1 MSLCNNC
8 RELKTVSLC
17 VNNLTIGTVVSN
29 NTSYNIYFRSVANGM
44 LIKYTATSNG
54 SGLLVLSPNDGFI
67 FATNH
72 VYELFVNKTT
82 SSSTGENLTIGGI
95 TDTCFKVMFEQVYD
109 LSDVYTF
116 VNQSLEIA

>member
-1 MSLCNNC
+1 MSCNNC
-8 RELKTVSLC
+8 TELKTVSLC
-17 VNNLTIGTVVSN
+17 VNNLTIGTVGSN
-29 NTSYNIYFRSVANGM
+29 NTSYNIYFRSAANGM

-54 SGLLVLSPNDGFI
+54 SGLLILSPNDGLI

-82 SSSTGENLTIGGI
+82 SSSTGENLTIGAV